1 MLEKSD
7 LSRLAS
13 VTYPVV
19 CFSSIFQMLAKFA
32 EDDRLEQ
39 MNAQRRRMRQ
49 LEHKRAVEKLI
60 EERKAMLQRDKVV
73 ALTLAKILVSRVK
86 PPKIIYSVLPHT
98 QITRTQSNLQ
108 LCTRRPNHRIFA
120 KMYGKALQYLVFGC
134 ILSCCSN
141 FF

>member
-1 MLEKSD
+1 M
-7 LSRLAS
+7 
-13 VTYPVV
+13 TYPVV

-60 EERKAMLQRDKVV
+60 EERKAMLHRDKVV

-86 PPKIIYSVLPHT
+86 PPKIIYSVLPHYSNYSYPLKFA
-98 QITRTQSNLQ
+98 IVYSPQSSDICQNV
-108 LCTRRPNHRIFA
+108 REGFAIFGIR
-120 KMYGKALQYLVFGC
+120 MYYELL
-134 ILSCCSN
+134 L
-141 FF
+141 